1 MACDGHEVSAAFE
14 EEVDVVWRAV
24 EHLLLAEWAGDQMLA
39 RRALGAQPPPGDR
52 RCLLATVDMTVLVGS
67 DGHRATIQFG
77 DPATSH

>member
-1 MACDGHEVSAAFE
+1 MHGKVMRPNLPLQPSFVFDTSAYLPF
-14 EEVDVVWRAV
+14 
-24 EHLLLAEWAGDQMLA
+24 
-39 RRALGAQPPPGDR
+39 PPAAIR